1 MKLLPFITLFAV
13 LILAACGGGSEA
25 TQVPAQTMGITSTQT
40 PLVPSVLLND
50 IKTAMDA
57 LESFTLESELLLK
70 TAKDAETNLI
80 SMEIK
85 SAGYVDGNNEISIT
99 MDIDLS
105 LIHISEPTRP
115 Y

>member
-25 TQVPAQTMGITSTQT
+25 TQVPAQTMGITSTQA

-80 SMEIK
+80 SMHFGLHDFSTKFWRAALCRSEQLK
-85 SAGYVDGNNEISIT
+85 SS
-99 MDIDLS
+99 S
-105 LIHISEPTRP
+105 
-115 Y
+115 